1 MGKLELPLNQKKSAR
16 KHGQERAGISL
27 NVRKTALV
35 VTVVCLVAL
44 SDSSAFTEIP
54 GMYPGPHD
62 TFPGLPDPF
71 PGEI

>member
-1 MGKLELPLNQKKSAR
+1 MILTTL
-16 KHGQERAGISL
+16 
-27 NVRKTALV
+27 
-35 VTVVCLVAL
+35 TVVCLVAL

-62 TFPGLPDPF
+62 TFPGLPEPF